1 MTLRWLLLGFLGYQ
15 LAIYLGLLAIAR
27 YLLPVM
33 PVMCGFAGDAYARLA
48 GADHGG
54 SFTRLRLLAGSLLAA
69 LLLFLAFAAPWID
82 GYCRS

>member
-1 MTLRWLLLGFLGYQ
+1 M
-15 LAIYLGLLAIAR
+15 
-27 YLLPVM
+27 M

-54 SFTRLRLLAGSLLAA
+54 GFTRLRLLAGSLLAA
-69 LLLFLAFAAPWID
+69 LLLLLAFAAPWID